1 MSQALHTLV
10 HSLSRSEKRHIRMRL
25 NAGSQ
30 KGKSNLPDL
39 LDLLLTMDDY
49 SESELKEGAAS
60 YRWARQLATT
70 KYQFYQ
76 WLLRQLRHFHEGNSL
91 SSSIR
96 DRLNEVELLFGRGLH
111 AQARAILNKVYPQA
125 RDREKFHQVIDILSL
140 KLDLVDQGILA
151 WEEGPLLQDEI
162 NQVMEALAAL
172 NRMQTRFRTL
182 RQTVLGL
189 GFIRS
194 DEQLE
199 ELQLAFDRSQMAEGY
214 TPLSTREAIFFH
226 RCWALFCRSSA
237 DFRGLI
243 DHSRAIMELF
253 DAHPELKIEQI
264 SIYAE
269 SITNQL
275 YGVCWF
281 LEVEK
286 VNPLLGKLKD
296 VAEGY
301 PEMGSLHLHNYHHMR
316 LNILL
321 YFGEFEEAGKWADQ
335 VQTLLPSYRK
345 ALPPTFFAH
354 FYFNV
359 AHAEFGRGNYAA
371 CANYLDQL
379 ITDTIGPIPVNLYA
393 VIRIFY
399 LVALYE
405 SGNELI
411 LPYAIRS
418 CFRALAKR
426 EIIFGLE
433 RILLGFLRKVLRE
446 PDPTQLNHLFTELRE
461 QLLALNAFPRERVVL
476 ENFNLTAW
484 LYARIHRVSFSEALI
499 EERGGARLALA

>member
-1 MSQALHTLV
+1 LKQEM
-10 HSLSRSEKRHIRMRL
+10 
-25 NAGSQ
+25 
-30 KGKSNLPDL
+30 
-39 LDLLLTMDDY
+39 Y
-49 SESELKEGAAS
+49 SETGLKEAAAS

-91 SSSIR
+91 TASIR
-96 DRLNEVELLFGRGLH
+96 DRLNEIELLFGRGLH
-111 AQARAILNKVYPQA
+111 AQATTILNKVYPVA
-125 RDREKFHQVIDILSL
+125 RDHEKFHQVIDILSL
-140 KLDLVDQGILA
+140 KLELVDHGILE
-151 WEEGPLLQDEI
+151 WEEGPVLQAEI
-162 NQVMEALAAL
+162 NAVMQSLEALS
-172 NRMQTRFRTL
+172 RMQARFRTL
-182 RQTVLGL
+182 RRTVMRL

-194 DEQLE
+194 DAQLQK
-199 ELQLAFDRSQMAEGY
+199 LQEGFDRSQMEEGY
-214 TPLSTREAIFFH
+214 MPLSNREAIFFH
-226 RCWALFCRSSA
+226 RSWALYYRSA
-237 DFRGLI
+237 AEFRGLI
-243 DHSRAIMELF
+243 RHSRAITELLE
-253 DAHPELKIEQI
+253 AHPGLLEEQI

-269 SITNQL
+269 SITLQL

-281 LEVEK
+281 FEVEK
-286 VNPLLGKLKD
+286 VNPLMEKLKK

-321 YFGEFEEAGKWADQ
+321 YFGEFEAAGKWADY
-335 VQTLLPSYRK
+335 VQTLLPSYQK

-359 AHAEFGRGNYAA
+359 AHAEFGRGNYTA
-371 CANYLDQL
+371 CANFLDQL
-379 ITDTIGPIPVNLYA
+379 ITNAIGPIPVNLYSMT
-393 VIRIFY
+393 RICY

-426 EIIFGLE
+426 EIIFDLE

-446 PDPTQLNHLFTELRE
+446 PDPNQLIPLFTDLHQ
-461 QLLALNAFPRERVVL
+461 QLMALNAFPRERIAL
-476 ENFNLTAW
+476 EAFNLTAW
-484 LYARIHRVSFSEALI
+484 LYSRIHGLQACRYNHRLNRIVI
-499 EERGGARLALA
+499 E